1 MFRATTWRK
10 LTKSA
15 GALQNIDRLHAS
27 RTSVQG
33 VRRLQHDSSINSALW
48 EIADVPGKGFGVVAR
63 QDLPAGTPIM
73 DETALIMAS
82 PGGEEPLRAA
92 LLAQYPTMPAA
103 TQARIHRLYS
113 GVPNH
118 DRLGP
123 APHTLSDA
131 HAHGTV
137 RFNTFAPFDHVAMTT
152 GSDASNVPTT
162 GLWSSPSFLNHA
174 CNHNAFW
181 HTPAPDRM
189 VVRTV
194 VPVTKGT
201 ELTIAY
207 RNAHDPFALRAQA
220 LHDRYAM
227 TCMCPVCT
235 ADRRVSESDRAARS
249 ADMERLSA
257 LATNVFEWAAEVDMD
272 AADDEAARGI
282 AEHLDKWLVAH
293 SGPEMY
299 RPHDVRYIQYLLGCV
314 ELYVDVDNAG
324 GRSRAADRIV
334 TALVP
339 TDLRV
344 QWFDEEARGSA
355 PDWLF
360 DLIRCVR
367 TAHAF
372 SAQMPVRAQQALLEH
387 AAKLHDV
394 MFGGGEEG
402 FRAAFGELAVV
413 EE

>member
-10 LTKSA
+10 LTSTV
-15 GALQNIDRLHAS
+15 GTLQYIDRVLAS
-27 RTSVQG
+27 RTTFQG
-33 VRRLQHDSSINSALW
+33 VRRLQHESLTKRALW
-48 EIADVPGKGFGVVAR
+48 EIAEVPGKGLGVVAS

-73 DETALIMAS
+73 DETALITAS

-92 LLAQYPTMPAA
+92 LLSQYPTMPAA
-103 TQARIHRLYS
+103 TQARIQRLFS
-113 GVPNH
+113 GLLDH
-118 DRLGP
+118 DRFGS
-123 APHTLSDA
+123 APPTLSDA
-131 HAHGTV
+131 QARGVV

-152 GSDASNVPTT
+152 GNDASIVPTT
-162 GLWSSPSFLNHA
+162 GLWLSPSFLNHA
-174 CNHNAFW
+174 CSHNAFW
-181 HTPAPDRM
+181 HTPTLDRM

-194 VPVTKGT
+194 VPVAKGT

-207 RNAHDPFALRAQA
+207 RNAHDPFALRALA
-220 LHDRYAM
+220 LRERYAM

-235 ADRRVSESDRAARS
+235 ADRRVSETDRAARS

-282 AEHLDKWLVAH
+282 AEHLDQWLVAH
-293 SGPEMY
+293 AGSETY

-344 QWFDEEARGSA
+344 QWFDEEVRGSA